1 MIPVRPSSFVPSV
14 TFSSSGHTA
23 SCRPADPATD
33 SAPTALRAARNG
45 STTAASV
52 CSLPGPGVFSG
63 PLAALAAAAIIAAP
77 SHSSRA
83 STASTATSVHPPASA
98 HAASASA
105 DAAPAAASRT
115 LHAPLA
121 AASSLPAPAAAAPHH
136 PRIVGIRST
145 RVDAG
150 AQTQFS
156 QRRAHRGKLPPQQAA
171 TTRPC
176 SRSAPRR
183 LRHAAAAVAAVI
195 FACSVVSSF
204 AQQVAVSGTSGGWST
219 AALSQAR
226 NGLAATSQQD
236 AGVAIFAGGHST
248 SCDCL
253 FGVLRDGYGCEGD
266 A

>member
-33 SAPTALRAARNG
+33 SAPTALRARNG
-45 STTAASV
+45 SGTAASV

-77 SHSSRA
+77 SHSSRS

-98 HAASASA
+98 HAASASP

-121 AASSLPAPAAAAPHH
+121 AASSLPTPAAAAPHH
-136 PRIVGIRST
+136 PRIIGIRST

-156 QRRAHRGKLPPQQAA
+156 QRRAHRGA
-171 TTRPC
+171 TTKPC
-176 SRSAPRR
+176 SRSNPRR

-195 FACSVVSSF
+195 FACSVASSF
-204 AQQVAVSGTSGGWST
+204 ARQVAVSGTSGGWST
-219 AALSQAR
+219 AALSQGR
-226 NGLAATSQQD
+226 QNLAATSLPD
-236 AGVAIFAGGHST
+236 AGVAIFARGNST
-248 SCDCL
+248 SC
-253 FGVLRDGYGCEGD
+253 E
-266 A
+266 